1 MNIFN
6 YFGELKKELSLPSDI
21 FKSYNLVNISGNLLY
36 VEGHLGLNVISD
48 DNIVFKVKNGI
59 IDVKGKELSLKNLSQ
74 TTMAIQGKIYKI
86 EVF

>member
-1 MNIFN
+1 MHLFN
-6 YFGELKKELSLPSDI
+6 YFSELKKELSLPSDI

-48 DNIVFKVKNGI
+48 DNVVFKVKNGI
-59 IDVKGKELSLKNLSQ
+59 VDVKGKELSLKNLSQ

>member
-6 YFGELKKELSLPSDI
+6 YLGEIKKELKIPDNI

-36 VEGHLGLNVISD
+36 VEGHLGLIIISPD
-48 DNIVFKVKNGI
+48 TIIFKVKSGKI
-59 IDVKGKELSLKNLSQ
+59 EIKGKGLFLKTLSQ
-74 TTMAIQGKIYKI
+74 NTLVIQGKIYKI